1 MNFYVRN
8 SWRETDKP
16 DNPCDIN
23 LANMWRCSAV
33 STGLRRVKAE
43 GDLEGLR

>member
-1 MNFYVRN
+1 MDFYVRN

-16 DNPCDIN
+16 DNPRDIN
-23 LANMWRCSAV
+23 LANTWRCSVV
-33 STGLRRVKAE
+33 STGLCRMKAE